1 MIALNRIFLAV
12 SCMTLFSC
20 SKSDSGYKLSGTFIN
35 TSYLEQ
41 SKTKRLRDIPFYG
54 TEITFEKDSILFSN
68 GFETGKLAYTQ
79 KGNQYVLKEAYQNNG
94 VLKDMI
100 LEATSDTT
108 FTLNDTEY
116 TTTTTPSVFTKSK
129 TTFESALAK
138 KVIDGTYEILY
149 PETLK
154 NTRVTFSAFTITG
167 LPDYNRYNLCY
178 SGDCMQMITD
188 TINSISLNRPDGSTA
203 IFGWQNGQQQ
213 TLELYRVSD
222 PIPDSKGGQ
231 RITQKAF
238 ILKKTGK

>member
-1 MIALNRIFLAV
+1 MIALNKIFLTV

-20 SKSDSGYKLSGTFIN
+20 SKGDSGYKLSGTFIN

-41 SKTKRLRDIPFYG
+41 SKIKLLQNISFYS

-68 GFETGKLAYTQ
+68 GFETGKLAYSQ
-79 KGNQYVLKEAYQNNG
+79 KGNQYILKEAYQNNG
-94 VLKDMI
+94 ILKNMV

-108 FTLNDTEY
+108 FMLHDTEY
-116 TTTTTPSVFTKSK
+116 TTASTPSVFTKSN

-138 KVIDGTYEILY
+138 KVIDGSYELLY
-149 PETLK
+149 PERLK
-154 NTRVTFSAFTITG
+154 NTPVTFSAFTITG

-188 TINSISLNRPDGSTA
+188 TINSISLSRPDGHTA
-203 IFGWQNGQQQ
+203 IFGWQNGPKQ
-213 TLELYRVSD
+213 TIELYRISD

>member
-1 MIALNRIFLAV
+1 MA
-12 SCMTLFSC
+12 LFSC
-20 SKSDSGYKLSGTFIN
+20 SKSETGYKLSGTFIN

-54 TEITFEKDSILFSN
+54 TEIKFEKDSIVFSN
-68 GFETGKLAYTQ
+68 GFETGKLAFTQ

-94 VLKDMI
+94 ALKDMI

-108 FTLNDTEY
+108 FTLHDTEY
-116 TTTTTPSVFTKSK
+116 TAASTPSVFTKSK
-129 TTFESALAK
+129 ATFESVLTK
-138 KVIDGTYEILY
+138 KLIDGTYEILY
-149 PETLK
+149 PEALK
-154 NTRVTFSAFTITG
+154 STRVTFSAFTITG
-167 LPDYNRYNLCY
+167 LPGYNHYNLCY

-188 TINSISLNRPDGSTA
+188 TINSISLSRPDGSTA
-203 IFGWQNGQQQ
+203 IFGWKNGPQQ

-222 PIPDSKGGQ
+222 PIPDNKGGQ

>member
-1 MIALNRIFLAV
+1 MIALNRILLAV

-20 SKSDSGYKLSGTFIN
+20 SKSESDYKLSGRFIN

-41 SKTKRLRDIPFYG
+41 SKTKLLQNIPFYG
-54 TEITFEKDSILFSN
+54 TEITFEKDSIVFTN

-79 KGNQYVLKEAYQNNG
+79 KGNRYILKEAYQHNG
-94 VLKDMI
+94 HLKELI
-100 LEATSDTT
+100 LEATSDST
-108 FTLNDTEY
+108 FTLYDTEY
-116 TTTTTPSVFTKSK
+116 TTASTPSVFTTSK
-129 TTFESALAK
+129 IPFESALAK
-138 KVIDGTYEILY
+138 KVIDGTYEIQY
-149 PETLK
+149 PEALK

-188 TINSISLNRPDGSTA
+188 TINSIYLSRPDGHTDL
-203 IFGWQNGQQQ
+203 FGWQNGLQQ

-238 ILKKTGK
+238 ILKKAGK